1 MDLKNTLIELCLK
14 EKIDI
19 NEDGAEHLIKYKE
32 YGNTLY
38 VTHWR

>member
-1 MDLKNTLIELCLK
+1 MQLTIKVVSLQTN
-14 EKIDI
+14 
-19 NEDGAEHLIKYKE
+19 NLIKYKE